1 MLRRLLLSFLD
12 LLVLSLFALRNRLR
26 NGSFIYVTGLEKP
39 TTMQLV
45 ITGHLM
51 IQRTINT
58 VVVNFEK
65 YVLGLF
71 KSAKQQRTTN
81 LIVRL
86 KHSNVLLRNG

>member
-39 TTMQLV
+39 TTMQLL
-45 ITGHLM
+45 ITGHVM

-58 VVVNFEK
+58 VVVNFES
-65 YVLGLF
+65 LRSNREL
-71 KSAKQQRTTN
+71 RT
-81 LIVRL
+81 
-86 KHSNVLLRNG
+86 